1 MQTSGSIPDRN
12 HRRTR
17 RLTSK
22 YDRPMNAIPS
32 EEEPALLHCALELR
46 VDGDY
51 CRGLVR
57 ANDDGCVLFDEYVS
71 TRGLIASLRGNT
83 QEPVMTCSCTV
94 PECAGF
100 YNQESRLSEHFVH
113 WSLRYNGEDLDLLFD
128 RNSYENAALSVL
140 RHFRDHPWDSCGFG
154 TAPDE
159 YDGFEDF
166 VQVIDELLGDCPQLA
181 EAWNHQT

>member
-1 MQTSGSIPDRN
+1 
-12 HRRTR
+12 
-17 RLTSK
+17 
-22 YDRPMNAIPS
+22 MNEHS
-32 EEEPALLHCALELR
+32 LEDEPAVLHCALELR
-46 VDGDY
+46 VEGDY

-57 ANDDGCVLFDEYVS
+57 NNADDRVLFDECVS

-100 YNQESRLSEHFVH
+100 YDQESRLSEHSVH

-128 RNSYENAALSVL
+128 RNAYENAALSVL
-140 RHFRDHPWDSCGFG
+140 RHFRDHPWNSCEFG
-154 TAPDE
+154 MVPYE

-166 VQVIDELLGDCPQLA
+166 VQVIDELLCNCPQLA
-181 EAWNHQT
+181 EVWNHQTQAK